1 MTAPDLTSTNLPL
14 VDGRAPRVAVLVF
27 NDFTVDT
34 RVLKTAQTFAA
45 AGAQVRV
52 FAFSSYLGMAPGLT
66 VLDDGVEVE
75 RLPLLEIDHV
85 PARVGA
91 RARKLLARLRGGRA
105 GATSQVP
112 AATSAATGLPSDP
125 TPATAPTAPTGAA
138 ATLVDLWMRAHYTLR
153 LASFQRRVRRAVL
166 AWEPDVLHANDA
178 DTLLP
183 AWRIQ
188 RATGAPYVYDAH
200 EIWTHRVKAGKRPV
214 ARRWEAWLEKRLAPR
229 AAATITVS
237 PSIVDWMRSNLRL
250 AQDPTLIRNIPPLQ
264 DRALTRADGRL
275 HELAGLDPSARVIA
289 YCGAITANRGIEET
303 VAALPHLDDSTHLV
317 LLGRGSEVYLA
328 SLRAAVAAQSL
339 GDRVHFAGIVPSAQV
354 PAALMDADASVV
366 FVRPVTLNQRYCL
379 PNKLFESIHAGLPI
393 AATNVPDMAEIVT
406 THGVGEVFDLTGPRE
421 TAEAITKVIAQS
433 AQFREAA
440 VRAARTLNW
449 QHEAERLVGLYATVL
464 GRTEAPAGPGRGP
477 GPGARAAQSLAAFYV
492 KHRRR
497 LPRRVAVALDTRA
510 QTLPPRLG
518 DAYDQAMY
526 RFTPHDRT
534 PPPPLPPTSSSLY
547 VAPTNY
553 AGQGTAFARMAEHHL
568 DVGAVSMKSVAATT
582 GRPAFSY
589 PVDYAVPK
597 NVYLGSRVWQQTQR
611 AYVGSFTHVVAESGQ
626 PLFSPDGPG
635 AGRTELI
642 ALLDDGVHV
651 ALLFHGTDIRL
662 PSRHVHTTPW
672 SPFATGAMG
681 DTALFEAR
689 AQAHRD
695 DADALHARGVPV
707 FVTTPDLLADVPYAT
722 WSPVVVDPSRWRTD
736 SVPLQRAV
744 PVVVHAPSSA
754 SVKGSDLIEPAL
766 EELAADGLIE
776 YRRVHGVAWAQ
787 MPEVYAD
794 ADIVLDQFRI
804 GNYGVAACEAMAAGR
819 LVLSHVTDA
828 VRTAASVTYGL
839 DLPVVEVTADDVA
852 DRIREILADRPRFQV
867 IAATGPAYVDR
878 VHDGRATA
886 EALASFLTGTGTD
899 TGEPT
904 RQGLAG

>member
-1 MTAPDLTSTNLPL
+1 MNAPLLTSTSLPT

-66 VLDDGVEVE
+66 VLDDGVELE
-75 RLPLLEIDHV
+75 RLPLVEIDHV

-91 RARKLLARLRGGRA
+91 RARRAVARLRGGRA
-105 GATSQVP
+105 EGSRITEPATSYVTDVPSGPAPVSAPGPAGP
-112 AATSAATGLPSDP
+112 AAS
-125 TPATAPTAPTGAA
+125 
-138 ATLVDLWMRAHYTLR
+138 LVDLWMRAHYTLR
-153 LASFQRRVRRAVL
+153 LASFQHRVRRAVA
-166 AWEPDVLHANDA
+166 AWAPDVVHANDA

-183 AWRIQ
+183 AWQIHRT
-188 RATGAPYVYDAH
+188 AGVPYVYDAH

-214 ARRWEAWLEKRLAPR
+214 ARRWEAWVEKRLAPR
-229 AAATITVS
+229 AAGTITVS
-237 PSIVDWMRSNLRL
+237 PSIVDWMRTNLRL
-250 AQDPTLIRNIPPLQ
+250 TQDPTLIRNIPPLQ
-264 DRALTRADGRL
+264 DRDLTRADGRL
-275 HELAGLDPSARVIA
+275 HELAGLDLSARVIA

-303 VAALPHLDDSTHLV
+303 VAALPYLDDSTHLV
-317 LLGRGSEVYLA
+317 LLGRGSEVYLDT
-328 SLRAAVAAQSL
+328 LRASIEAQSL
-339 GDRVHFAGIVPSAQV
+339 SDRVHFAGIVPSAQV

-406 THGVGEVFDLTGPRE
+406 SHGVGEVFDLTGPRE

-440 VRAARTLNW
+440 VRAARALNW
-449 QHEAERLVGLYATVL
+449 QQEAERLVGLYSTVIGQDGGGARTGSARRGT
-464 GRTEAPAGPGRGP
+464 GRV
-477 GPGARAAQSLAAFYV
+477 ARAAQGVAAFYV
-492 KHRRR
+492 KHQRR
-497 LPRRVAVALDTRA
+497 LPRRVTTAVEARA
-510 QTLPPRLG
+510 RLLPPRLG

-526 RFTPHDRT
+526 RFTSHDRV
-534 PPPPLPPTSSSLY
+534 PPPALPLASNRLY

-553 AGQGTAFARMAEHHL
+553 AGQGSALARTAERHRGT
-568 DVGAVSMKSVAATT
+568 GAVSMKAVAGA
-582 GRPAFSY
+582 GRRPAFSY

-597 NVYLGSRVWQQTQR
+597 NVYLGSRIWQRDQR
-611 AYVGSFTHVVAESGQ
+611 AYVGSFTHVIAESGQ

-635 AGRTELI
+635 ASRTELLR
-642 ALLDDGVHV
+642 LLDDGMQV

-662 PSRHVHTTPW
+662 PSRHVTLTPW
-672 SPFATGAMG
+672 SPFADGALG
-681 DTALFEAR
+681 DTAVFEAQS
-689 AQAHRD
+689 QAHRN
-695 DADALHARGVPV
+695 DADVLHARGVSV

-722 WSPVVVDPSRWRTD
+722 WWPVVVEPARWRTD
-736 SVPLQRAV
+736 TLPLQRAV

-754 SVKGSDLIEPAL
+754 AVKGSDLIEPAL
-766 EELAADGLIE
+766 EALAAEGIIE
-776 YRRVHGVAWAQ
+776 YQRVQGVPWEE
-787 MPEVYAD
+787 MPALYAR

-828 VRTAASVTYGL
+828 VREAAAGTYGL
-839 DLPVVEVTADDVA
+839 DLPVLETTATSVA
-852 DRIREILADRPRFQV
+852 DRIHEILADRPRFQEL
-867 IAATGPAYVDR
+867 AAAGPAYVDR
-878 VHDGRATA
+878 VHDGRASA
-886 EALASFLTGTGTD
+886 EVLAPFLAGTGMPASRD
-899 TGEPT
+899 AA
-904 RQGLAG
+904 R